1 MYGMSVSML
10 HALLLDHIRDPHASW
25 SCGRFGAIAE
35 FHRDA
40 DEPVEIESGPAIA
53 AATDRGAI
61 RIEVLPDLRPVA
73 YETISKC
80 IESWG
85 QGVALCL
92 PRNLALMSGRTVV
105 TELGPDVDA
114 VRPQDRGALLFDL
127 GLGGSQSE
135 ICVRSADPAAIVL
148 LRSACGH
155 PLFSQ
160 DPAVL
165 RRLPDLSPHRV
176 FRCRVG
182 RIEVYQAI
190 PAPDGKTPDGPHTHV
205 LPRLLANARNHAAT
219 VPVPKGWLAGM
230 TLFPAHPLLRASG
243 EATSFDT
250 ARYDAFQ
257 SLMRKYG
264 DAALMAGKQAA
275 FAPSAVDID
284 EATESQSRRR
294 ALGLRIGQ
302 RQLRWL
308 QAHALSDAPLGQGY
322 RI

>member
-1 MYGMSVSML
+1 ML

-40 DEPVEIESGPAIA
+40 DEPVEIASEPAIV
-53 AATDRGAI
+53 AATSRGAI
-61 RIEVLPDLRPVA
+61 RIELLPALRPVA

-92 PRNLALMSGRTVV
+92 PRDLALMSGRTVV
-105 TELGPDVDA
+105 TELGPDIDA
-114 VRPQDRGALLFDL
+114 VRPQDREALLFDL
-127 GLGGSQSE
+127 GIGGPQSE
-135 ICVRSADPAAIVL
+135 ICVRSADPEAIAL

-155 PLFSQ
+155 SLFAP
-160 DPAVL
+160 DHAL
-165 RRLPDLSPHRV
+165 ARRLPGLSPHRV
-176 FRCRVG
+176 FRCRMG

-205 LPRLLANARNHAAT
+205 LPRLLASARNHAAT

-243 EATSFDT
+243 EATAFDA
-250 ARYDAFQ
+250 ARYEAFQ
-257 SLMRKYG
+257 SLMHRYG
-264 DAALMAGKQAA
+264 DPALLAGKQAA
-275 FAPSAVDID
+275 FGKAHIVD
-284 EATESQSRRR
+284 ATDARRR
-294 ALGLRIGQ
+294 ALGFRIGQ
-302 RQLRWL
+302 RQSRWL
-308 QAHALSDAPLGQGY
+308 NAAIS
-322 RI
+322 

>member
-1 MYGMSVSML
+1 ML
-10 HALLLDHIRDPHASW
+10 HELLLDHIHDPHASW

-40 DEPVEIESGPAIA
+40 DEPVEIDGGPAIT
-53 AATDRGAI
+53 AATSRGAI
-61 RIEVLPDLRPVA
+61 RIEVLPALRPVA

-92 PRNLALMSGRTVV
+92 PRDLALMGGRTVV
-105 TELGPDVDA
+105 TELGPDLDA
-114 VRPQDRGALLFDL
+114 VRPQDRDARLFDL
-127 GLGGSQSE
+127 GLGGPQAE
-135 ICVRSADPAAIVL
+135 ICVRSADPEAIAR
-148 LRSACGH
+148 LRPACGR
-155 PLFSQ
+155 PLFAQ

-165 RRLPDLSPHRV
+165 RQLPSLSPHRV
-176 FRCRVG
+176 FRCRMG

-243 EATSFDT
+243 ETTAFDA
-250 ARYDAFQ
+250 ARYHAFQ
-257 SLMRKYG
+257 SLMRRYG
-264 DAALMAGKQAA
+264 DPALLAGKQDA
-275 FAPSAVDID
+275 FGEPHIVDAID
-284 EATESQSRRR
+284 TRRR
-294 ALGLRIGQ
+294 ALGFRIGQ
-302 RQLRWL
+302 RQSRWL
-308 QAHALSDAPLGQGY
+308 HAA
-322 RI
+322 IA